1 MKSVKQMMMLLL
13 AAVAAIV
20 VFASCGS
27 TPKTAVE
34 VVANVKPEQKTE
46 VLDDKGAAFGI
57 QTPQWLVEYV
67 SGGNTAVQKLYKD
80 KYCFVIEY
88 NDAERDFALAW
99 VGGAE
104 GPRAVSQKVS
114 TSVLSQMESK
124 QQGEKG
130 SDVEAAFDNAA
141 KALSDASFSGLTKD
155 ADWWQTVRN
164 KDSQS
169 VETRAFALFLID
181 KKELDRQIAANI
193 QNIVDNNTA
202 MSAAE
207 RAIYA
212 ALIADITGAGLEN
225 S

>member
-1 MKSVKQMMMLLL
+1 MKSVKVMIVLSAM
-13 AAVAAIV
+13 AAAIGMV
-20 VFASCGS
+20 VSCSTLSPAEKAAAS
-27 TPKTAVE
+27 
-34 VVANVKPEQKTE
+34 VKPEQKTE
-46 VLDDKGAAFGI
+46 VLDDKGAAFKIG
-57 QTPQWLVEYV
+57 TPQWLVEYV
-67 SGGNTAVQKLYKD
+67 GGGNTAVQKLYKD

-88 NDAERDFALAW
+88 NDAERDFAVAW

-114 TSVLSQMESK
+114 ISVISQMESK

-164 KDSQS
+164 KDTQS

-212 ALIADITGAGLEN
+212 ALIADITGTGLEN